1 MARTVGD
8 MLGALA
14 EQIPLSKAAGWDP
27 VGLQLGAADAPARRV
42 AVAHEI
48 TEPVVARVE
57 GDAVDLVLTYHP
69 LLFRSTN
76 RLTAGR
82 SPEGRAYRLIR
93 HGAAVAVVHTAYDV
107 APMGTATSLAEALGL
122 SSLAGFAPL
131 WPVDAVK
138 VIVFAPEADA
148 DALMEAMSA
157 AGAGDIGAYSSCSF
171 RVSGTGT
178 FLAPESASPSTGR
191 AGEMNREPEL
201 RLEMIAPKRRADDVV
216 AALVSAH
223 RYEEPAFD
231 VVDVAAN
238 AGFVGRVGE
247 LATPVTLQA
256 FARRIEERLESPV
269 RVAGPAKRTI
279 ERAAVVP
286 GSGASFLRQAA
297 AVADVL
303 VTGDVRH
310 HDARAA
316 LDLGLAVVDAGHTAT
331 ERPGIRLL
339 ASLVSGMGDDV
350 VDLTGIDPNPWRE

>member
-8 MLGALA
+8 VLGAFGEL
-14 EQIPLSKAAGWDP
+14 IPLAKAAGWDP
-27 VGLQLGAADAPARRV
+27 VGLQLGAADAPAGRV

-69 LLFRSTN
+69 LLFRPTN

-82 SPEGRAYRLIR
+82 SPEGRALRLIR
-93 HGAAVAVVHTAYDV
+93 HGAAVAVVHTAFDV
-107 APMGTATSLAEALGL
+107 APGGTAASLAETLGL

-131 WPVDAVK
+131 WPADAVK
-138 VIVFAPEADA
+138 VIAFTPEADA
-148 DALMEAMSA
+148 DALMDAMSE
-157 AGAGDIGAYSSCSF
+157 AGAGDIGGYSSCSF

-178 FLAPESASPSTGR
+178 FRAPETASPATGR
-191 AGEMNREPEL
+191 AGAMNREPEV
-201 RLEMIAPKRRADDVV
+201 RLEMIAPKSRADEVV
-216 AALVSAH
+216 SALVSAH

-238 AGFVGRVGE
+238 AGFGGRVGE
-247 LATPVTLQA
+247 LTTPVTLQA
-256 FARRIEERLESPV
+256 FARRIEERLEAPV

-286 GSGASFLRQAA
+286 GSGASFVRQAA
-297 AVADVL
+297 IVADVL
-303 VTGDVRH
+303 VTGDVSH
-310 HDARAA
+310 HNARAA

-331 ERPGIRLL
+331 ENPGIRAL
-339 ASLVSGMGDDV
+339 ASLVAGLLGDV